1 MTDCINLQ
9 LVTYWHDSNCFG
21 CLGDMLLQ
29 PALERGNC
37 ACNFPS
43 RRQQYLAGSKVP
55 GNLVNLCFDMRYQEH
70 PLDLCTLFGGG
81 LDTARGRTRSN
92 GLAEFCKRKSARVA
106 WVTIVLPHVFLY
118 SIPPSGVCPGPNR
131 YGVSPKWLASLCSL
145 YMAPSSPAHLPVW
158 GFLSISLISS
168 LCHRG
173 HPRGFVGRPSCP
185 SLPPLP
191 LCIIPRPSPSS
202 SDLHRTILS
211 PPSSTT
217 PNPWTSLAKFTLF
230 TPYCDQSV

>member
-1 MTDCINLQ
+1 
-9 LVTYWHDSNCFG
+9 
-21 CLGDMLLQ
+21 MLPQ

-43 RRQQYLAGSKVP
+43 RRQQYLAVSKVP
-55 GNLVNLCFDMRYQEH
+55 GNLVKPCHDVRYQGH
-70 PLDLCTLFGGG
+70 PLDNCILSGGAWTQPVDEPGPMASQNFVREKAPG
-81 LDTARGRTRSN
+81 LPRSPS
-92 GLAEFCKRKSARVA
+92 FFPQ
-106 WVTIVLPHVFLY
+106 VLYP
-118 SIPPSGVCPGPNR
+118 IPRSGVCPGSNR
-131 YGVSPKWLASLCSL
+131 YGVSPRWLASLCSL
-145 YMAPSSPAHLPVW
+145 YMAPSSPAHTPVW

-173 HPRGFVGRPSCP
+173 HPPGHREK
-185 SLPPLP
+185 SLFPFLAPLP
-191 LCIIPRPSPSS
+191 LCIIPRVSPSS

-217 PNPWTSLAKFTLF
+217 PNPWTSLAKFTLT